1 MRGRRYGLLGCSPG
15 RGASIAP
22 TGGGCTPALRLQ
34 RAETKRHYLRGA
46 AQAAVEF
53 VYNNSTVFHLINSMT
68 TAARVALCLLLCTAA
83 YGQSFDQNRDK
94 GSADGQGSKSS
105 TVPASPPAR
114 APQGP
119 AATPPPIQSPNIANS
134 GDASSSGYRAPAAL
148 SKTQVIIISSCV
160 AGAIAVVVVVGIV
173 VRRRRLANFSHA
185 SPQIVIGGAQL
196 YCPPAASAP
205 PLEDCPSNSLE
216 FMKPAANQPYD
227 PMRVS
232 SLQ

>member
-1 MRGRRYGLLGCSPG
+1 MCMHILTVSP
-15 RGASIAP
+15 
-22 TGGGCTPALRLQ
+22 
-34 RAETKRHYLRGA
+34 
-46 AQAAVEF
+46 
-53 VYNNSTVFHLINSMT
+53 LIYSMA
-68 TAARVALCLLLCTAA
+68 TAARVALCLLLCSAA
-83 YGQSFDQNRDK
+83 YGQSFDQNIDK
-94 GSADGQGSKSS
+94 GSADNHGSKSS
-105 TVPASPPAR
+105 IAPAGPPAR

-119 AATPPPIQSPNIANS
+119 TATPPPIQSPNIANS

-160 AGAIAVVVVVGIV
+160 AGAIVVVVVVGIV
-173 VRRRRLANFSHA
+173 ARRRRLANLSHA

-196 YCPPAASAP
+196 YTPPAASAP
-205 PLEDCPSNSLE
+205 PLEDYPSNSLE